1 LTHSAEAVD
10 SSAAWERHNQP
21 TALTAAQLEID
32 IMGKSK
38 QAQVQRV
45 RAGVVEAQSVQVVK
59 NMIRSSISIISY
71 MRQLFPE
78 TCFEKKKYANMEVR
92 QTAPNFRWTKD
103 SGAFAGADTV
113 LTCSHANTGV
123 AAARHVKSWRRSQC
137 EYTNCHFHR
146 S

>member
-1 LTHSAEAVD
+1 
-10 SSAAWERHNQP
+10 
-21 TALTAAQLEID
+21 
-32 IMGKSK
+32 MGKSK
-38 QAQVQRV
+38 QAQAQRV
-45 RAGVVEAQSVQVVK
+45 RAGVVEAQSVQVLK

-92 QTAPNFRWTKD
+92 QTAPNFRWTTD
-103 SGAFAGADTV
+103 SGAFTGADAV
-113 LTCSHANTGV
+113 LTCSNANTGV